1 MSNAF
6 QAMELVRHA
15 YQAVQLNP
23 GDPNTQAAF
32 AAAHQA
38 HQGAFVESFDVAGIS
53 YPRTDGHK
61 LSESEARS
69 VISRI
74 LANPAYSVLDLRPSV
89 VEAAY
94 PLQDDVLR
102 QEIEQSVQL
111 AAEITRLDWRTD
123 TLNDARKKAIRELLR
138 MPTLTGSYADTSRA
152 KKYANA
158 HTVSIYRGFEAD
170 HLIPDKVLRGSLVR
184 GASSSIRHSFATFM
198 QDSQNKG
205 SQHKF
210 VTDAQANAKKLLR
223 GNPAFPARNPT
234 VGQYLEHV
242 SKWMAQV
249 YTTADLGVDVV
260 IKNSSLAN
268 GDEFKAFNVKGFA
281 LAQAGFMTWRERQ
294 CVGQAVATAL
304 LIDAREF
311 YTAAGW
317 PMDTELPLFHD
328 IAPIVSQQ
336 PLPAT

>member
-6 QAMELVRHA
+6 QAMELVRNA
-15 YQAVQLNP
+15 YQAVLLNP

-38 HQGAFVESFDVAGIS
+38 HQGVFVESFDVAGIS

-74 LANPAYSVLDLRPSV
+74 LASPAYSARDLRPSV

-102 QEIEQSVQL
+102 QEIEQSVRL
-111 AAEITRLDWRTD
+111 AAEINRLDWRTE
-123 TLNDARKKAIRELLR
+123 TLSGAKKQAIRELLR
-138 MPTLTGSYADTSRA
+138 MPTLTGSYEATSST
-152 KKYANA
+152 KKDASA
-158 HTVSIYRGFEAD
+158 LALSIYRGFEAD
-170 HLIPDKVLRGSLVR
+170 HLIPDKVLRGSLGR
-184 GASSSIRHSFATFM
+184 GASSSIRQSFATFM

-223 GNPAFPARNPT
+223 GNPALPARNPT
-234 VGQYLEHV
+234 VSEYLEHV

-249 YTTADLGVDVV
+249 YTTADLGVDVAL
-260 IKNSSLAN
+260 KNSGLAN
-268 GDEFKAFNVKGFA
+268 GGEFKAFNVKGFA

-294 CVGQAVATAL
+294 NVGQAVATAL
-304 LIDAREF
+304 LIEAREF

-328 IAPIVSQQ
+328 IAPTVSQQ
-336 PLPAT
+336 PVPAT